1 MGLGFIAWFSMTW
14 IPLVSFNSRISI
26 GGLQVL
32 RVNYWVL
39 TTVLLGVHLWVFFVW
54 FSICY
59 FPFWVSIGWVLMLD
73 FIGGFI

>member
-39 TTVLLGVHLWVFFVW
+39 TTVLLGVHLL
-54 FSICY
+54 
-59 FPFWVSIGWVLMLD
+59 FPFL
-73 FIGGFI
+73 GFHWLGSNAGFYWWFYLAGFPLVGF